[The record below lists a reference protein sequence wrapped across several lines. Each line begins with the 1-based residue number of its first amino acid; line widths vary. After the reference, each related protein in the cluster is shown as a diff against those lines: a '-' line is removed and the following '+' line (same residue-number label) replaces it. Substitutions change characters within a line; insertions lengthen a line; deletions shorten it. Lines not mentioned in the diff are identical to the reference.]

1 MDEAI
6 SCLQSL
12 EGRLEDI
19 ESRLSKMEQKQAS
32 GADFSAMSEKEKEQA
47 RRIEE
52 LSARID
58 RIQNG
63 DLLEL
68 AKGLKEIEGKL
79 PKSSVLRALFNPNT

>member
-1 MDEAI
+1 
-6 SCLQSL
+6 
-12 EGRLEDI
+12 
-19 ESRLSKMEQKQAS
+19 MEQKQAS
-32 GADFSAMSEKEKEQA
+32 DADFSAMSEKEKEQA